1 MPVKKTTTRAAGAK
15 KNVEQRS
22 EQPDEQKKTLF
33 QAALDEMAACRAK
46 YKTVPVGAQEYGSDG
61 QPRAKL
67 SWLLEA
73 LDAIIGLRGTYWSVE
88 YSHEEIIDAGGG
100 EKLCSLKA
108 VISKH
113 ISDAANNY
121 VGVGYGS
128 AMLVERVAANTYKK
142 HLDAWDV
149 AQEKALAAAARFFE
163 IGLKM
168 EPFPEDPE
176 QCDNTVFAER
186 LRYYRKKAN
195 LKQKE
200 LADKAGVSFAAYNKY
215 ETKGQEPKI
224 EVLIKL
230 ANALGIDVNTLV
242 GFEEKGKTMPANN
255 AINEPTKN
263 APDPEEKEKA
273 LAELRDAVKK
283 FHYQNVIIK
292 IVQYKYGTERVE
304 SLPPSLLRDLK
315 ENMVLYH
322 QNWQEALK
330 KEAAAHGDHK
340 RTDN

>member
-1 MPVKKTTTRAAGAK
+1 MPVKKTTTRAAAAN
-15 KNVEQRS
+15 KNTEQRS
-22 EQPDEQKKTLF
+22 EQPPEQKKTLF
-33 QAALDEMAACRAK
+33 QAVLDEMAACRIN
-46 YKTVPVGAQEYGSDG
+46 YETVPVEAQEYGSDG

-73 LDAIIGLRGTYWSVE
+73 LDAIIGLRGAYWSVE
-88 YSHEEIIDAGGG
+88 YSREEIIDAGGG

-113 ISDAANNY
+113 ISDTANNY

-163 IGLKM
+163 IGM
-168 EPFPEDPE
+168 ELEAPPENPNPEPPAADPE
-176 QCDNTVFAER
+176 PPPAKPVPEVTD
-186 LRYYRKKAN
+186 
-195 LKQKE
+195 
-200 LADKAGVSFAAYNKY
+200 DS
-215 ETKGQEPKI
+215 TK
-224 EVLIKL
+224 
-230 ANALGIDVNTLV
+230 
-242 GFEEKGKTMPANN
+242 
-255 AINEPTKN
+255 
-263 APDPEEKEKA
+263 EKEKA

>member
-1 MPVKKTTTRAAGAK
+1 MPVKKTTGGTAATNARK
-15 KNVEQRS
+15 KS
-22 EQPDEQKKTLF
+22 EQPDEQKKTPF
-33 QAALDEMAACRAK
+33 QIALDEMAAYRAK
-46 YKTVPVGAQEYGSDG
+46 YKTVPVEVQEYGSDG

-73 LDAIIGLRGTYWSVE
+73 LDAIIGLRGAYWSVE
-88 YSHEEIIDAGGG
+88 YSREEIIDAGGG

-113 ISDAANNY
+113 ISDTANNY

-142 HLDAWDV
+142 HLDAWDA

-163 IGLKM
+163 IGM
-168 EPFPEDPE
+168 ELEAPPEGPNPEPPAADPE
-176 QCDNTVFAER
+176 PPPAKPV
-186 LRYYRKKAN
+186 
-195 LKQKE
+195 
-200 LADKAGVSFAAYNKY
+200 
-215 ETKGQEPKI
+215 P
-224 EVLIKL
+224 EVTDDSMK
-230 ANALGIDVNTLV
+230 
-242 GFEEKGKTMPANN
+242 
-255 AINEPTKN
+255 
-263 APDPEEKEKA
+263 EKEKA

-292 IVQYKYGTERVE
+292 IVQYKYGTEKVE

-330 KEAAAHGDHK
+330 REAAAHGDHK

>member
-1 MPVKKTTTRAAGAK
+1 MPVKKTTTQAAGAK

-22 EQPDEQKKTLF
+22 EQPGEQKKTPF
-33 QAALDEMAACRAK
+33 QTVLDEMAAFRAK
-46 YKTVPVGAQEYGSDG
+46 YKTVPVEAQEYGSDG

-73 LDAIIGLRGTYWSVE
+73 LDAIIGLRGAYWSVE
-88 YSHEEIIDAGGG
+88 YSHEEVIDAGGG

-113 ISDAANNY
+113 ISDTANNY

-163 IGLKM
+163 IGM
-168 EPFPEDPE
+168 ELEAPPEDPNPE
-176 QCDNTVFAER
+176 PP
-186 LRYYRKKAN
+186 
-195 LKQKE
+195 
-200 LADKAGVSFAAYNKY
+200 AA
-215 ETKGQEPKI
+215 
-224 EVLIKL
+224 
-230 ANALGIDVNTLV
+230 
-242 GFEEKGKTMPANN
+242 
-255 AINEPTKN
+255 
-263 APDPEEKEKA
+263 DPEPPPAKPVPEVANDSTKEKEKA

-330 KEAAAHGDHK
+330 KEAAAHGNSK
-340 RTDN
+340 RKDT

>member
-1 MPVKKTTTRAAGAK
+1 MPVKKTTTQAAGAK

-22 EQPDEQKKTLF
+22 EQPGEQKKTPF
-33 QAALDEMAACRAK
+33 QTVLDEMAAFRAK
-46 YKTVPVGAQEYGSDG
+46 YKTVPVEAQEYGSDG

-73 LDAIIGLRGTYWSVE
+73 LDAIIGLRGAYWSVE
-88 YSHEEIIDAGGG
+88 YSHEEVIDAGGG

-163 IGLKM
+163 IGM
-168 EPFPEDPE
+168 ELEAPPEDPGC
-176 QCDNTVFAER
+176 CDNSVFAER
-186 LRYYRKKAN
+186 LRYYREYAKLN
-195 LKQKE
+195 QKE
-200 LADKAGVSFAAYNKY
+200 LAEKVGIPFQTYNKY
-215 ETKGQEPKI
+215 ETRGNEPKI
-224 EVLIKL
+224 EILIKL

-242 GFEEKGKTMPANN
+242 GSGEKGKTMSDN
-255 AINEPTKN
+255 AINEPAKN
-263 APDPEEKEKA
+263 VPAPEEKEKA
-273 LAELRDAVKK
+273 LAELREAVKK

-292 IVQYKYGTERVE
+292 IVQYKYGTEKVE
-304 SLPPSLLRDLK
+304 SLPPALLHDLK

-330 KEAAAHGDHK
+330 REAAAHGDHK

>member
-15 KNVEQRS
+15 KNTEQRS
-22 EQPDEQKKTLF
+22 EQPPEQKKTLF
-33 QAALDEMAACRAK
+33 QAALDEMAACRTK
-46 YKTVPVGAQEYGSDG
+46 YETVPVEAQEYGSDG

-73 LDAIIGLRGTYWSVE
+73 LDAIIGLRGAYWSVE
-88 YSHEEIIDAGGG
+88 YSREEIIDAGGG

-113 ISDAANNY
+113 ISDTANNY

-163 IGLKM
+163 IGL
-168 EPFPEDPE
+168 ELEALPEDPNPE
-176 QCDNTVFAER
+176 PPA
-186 LRYYRKKAN
+186 AN
-195 LKQKE
+195 PEPPPAKPVPE
-200 LADKAGVSFAAYNKY
+200 VADDS
-215 ETKGQEPKI
+215 TK
-224 EVLIKL
+224 
-230 ANALGIDVNTLV
+230 
-242 GFEEKGKTMPANN
+242 
-255 AINEPTKN
+255 
-263 APDPEEKEKA
+263 EKEKA

-292 IVQYKYGTERVE
+292 IVQYKYGTEKVE

-330 KEAAAHGDHK
+330 REAAAHGDHK

>member
-15 KNVEQRS
+15 KNTEQRS

-46 YKTVPVGAQEYGSDG
+46 YETVPVGAQEYGSDG
-61 QPRAKL
+61 RHRAKL

-73 LDAIIGLRGTYWSVE
+73 LDAIIGLRGAYWSVE
-88 YSHEEIIDAGGG
+88 YSREEIIDAGGG

-113 ISDAANNY
+113 ISDTANNY

-149 AQEKALAAAARFFE
+149 AQGKALAAAARFFE
-163 IGLKM
+163 IGM
-168 EPFPEDPE
+168 ELEAPAEDSNPEPP
-176 QCDNTVFAER
+176 A
-186 LRYYRKKAN
+186 
-195 LKQKE
+195 
-200 LADKAGVSFAAYNKY
+200 AD
-215 ETKGQEPKI
+215 QEPPLAKPVP
-224 EVLIKL
+224 EVT
-230 ANALGIDVNTLV
+230 DY
-242 GFEEKGKTMPANN
+242 F
-255 AINEPTKN
+255 
-263 APDPEEKEKA
+263 PEEKEKA
-273 LAELRDAVKK
+273 LAELRAAVKK

-292 IVQYKYGTERVE
+292 IVQFKYGTEKVE

>member
-1 MPVKKTTTRAAGAK
+1 MPVKKTTGGTAATNARK
-15 KNVEQRS
+15 KS
-22 EQPDEQKKTLF
+22 EQPDEQKKTPF
-33 QAALDEMAACRAK
+33 QIALDEMAAYRAK
-46 YKTVPVGAQEYGSDG
+46 YKTVPVEAQEYGSDG

-73 LDAIIGLRGTYWSVE
+73 LDAIIGLRGAYWSVE

-113 ISDAANNY
+113 ISDTANNY

-163 IGLKM
+163 IGM
-168 EPFPEDPE
+168 ELEAPPENLGR
-176 QCDNTVFAER
+176 CDNSVFSER
-186 LRYYRKKAN
+186 LRYFREYAKLN
-195 LKQKE
+195 QKE
-200 LADKAGVSFAAYNKY
+200 LAEKVGIPFQTYNNY
-215 ETKGQEPKI
+215 ETKGNEPKI
-224 EVLIKL
+224 EILIKL
-230 ANALGIDVNTLV
+230 ANALGVDVNTLV
-242 GFEEKGKTMPANN
+242 GFEEKGKTMPADN

-273 LAELRDAVKK
+273 LAELRGAVKK

-292 IVQYKYGTERVE
+292 IVQFKYGAEKVE
-304 SLPPSLLRDLK
+304 SLPPALLRDLK

-322 QNWQEALK
+322 QEWQEALK
-330 KEAAAHGDHK
+330 REAAAHGDHK

>member
-1 MPVKKTTTRAAGAK
+1 MPVKKTTTRAAAAK
-15 KNVEQRS
+15 KNTEQRS
-22 EQPDEQKKTLF
+22 EQPPEQKKTLF

-46 YKTVPVGAQEYGSDG
+46 YETVPVEAQEYGSDG

-73 LDAIIGLRGTYWSVE
+73 LDAIIGLRGAYWSVE
-88 YSHEEIIDAGGG
+88 YSREEIIDAGGG

-113 ISDAANNY
+113 ISDTANNY

-163 IGLKM
+163 IGM
-168 EPFPEDPE
+168 ELEAPPAANPEPPAANPE
-176 QCDNTVFAER
+176 PPPAKPVPEV
-186 LRYYRKKAN
+186 
-195 LKQKE
+195 
-200 LADKAGVSFAAYNKY
+200 ADDS
-215 ETKGQEPKI
+215 TK
-224 EVLIKL
+224 
-230 ANALGIDVNTLV
+230 
-242 GFEEKGKTMPANN
+242 
-255 AINEPTKN
+255 
-263 APDPEEKEKA
+263 EKEKA

-330 KEAAAHGDHK
+330 REAAAHGDHK

>member
-1 MPVKKTTTRAAGAK
+1 MPVKKTTGGTAATNARK
-15 KNVEQRS
+15 KS
-22 EQPDEQKKTLF
+22 EQPGEQKKTPF
-33 QAALDEMAACRAK
+33 QIALDEMAAYRAK
-46 YKTVPVGAQEYGSDG
+46 YKTVPVEAQEYGSDG

-88 YSHEEIIDAGGG
+88 YSHEEVIDAGGG

-128 AMLVERVAANTYKK
+128 AMLVERVAANAYKK

-163 IGLKM
+163 IGLVLEASPDDPGLGAPAADPGAQPD
-168 EPFPEDPE
+168 EPVPEKA
-176 QCDNTVFAER
+176 DNR
-186 LRYYRKKAN
+186 L
-195 LKQKE
+195 
-200 LADKAGVSFAAYNKY
+200 
-215 ETKGQEPKI
+215 
-224 EVLIKL
+224 
-230 ANALGIDVNTLV
+230 
-242 GFEEKGKTMPANN
+242 
-255 AINEPTKN
+255 
-263 APDPEEKEKA
+263 EEKEKS
-273 LAELRDAVKK
+273 LAELREAVKK
-283 FHYQNVIIK
+283 YHYQNVIIK
-292 IVQYKYGTERVE
+292 IVQFKYGTEKVE
-304 SLPPSLLRDLK
+304 TLPPALLRDLK

-322 QNWQEALK
+322 QEWQEALK

-340 RTDN
+340 RQDP